1 MDPASLSFAVVGMFV
16 TCCKGYTFLSNR
28 NSAPSDVQDAA
39 RQVAMEF
46 SFLKAWGTFY
56 GLDPKLPKQ
65 PNAGRLETKLT
76 NPHAKSGVF
85 NTLCMIS
92 NIFTDVRRLDKDY
105 GITCNFQ
112 MKGDRVSITFSRH
125 LLIVGTLGG

>member
-16 TCCKGYTFLSNR
+16 TCCKGYTFLSNQ

-39 RQVAMEF
+39 RQVAVEF

-56 GLDPKLPKQ
+56 RLDPKLPKQ
-65 PNAGRLETKLT
+65 PNAENLKANLT
-76 NPHAKSGVF
+76 NPHVKNGVF

-92 NIFTDVRRLDKDY
+92 IIFTDVSRLDKDY
-105 GITCNFQ
+105 GIIYSFQ
-112 MKGDRVSITFSRH
+112 KTDDRVSTTSFPC
-125 LLIVGTLGG
+125 VPT